1 MQWKDAICLGA
12 VIAVSSMTGAC
23 ETGAAEDQRNLSGP
37 YSFENLSVFLIHSED
52 SATVEDLLSLDEAV
66 EKGYLTVFETGDVGE
81 LEMENTSDWPV
92 YIQSG
97 SVVKG
102 GRQDR
107 MLPHDIVVAA
117 HSGKKPLASFC
128 VEQGRWSARGEES
141 DVIFKVAPA
150 LVADRDILMAAKVE
164 ESQSKVWEGVAS
176 KVDDFDVH
184 VRGGRAA
191 NPISP
196 SSLPMTLE
204 NEEIQN
210 KTSAYVEAIT
220 SQTSS
225 CTDATG
231 MVVVINGKISSVDL
245 YHGRTLFE
253 KLFPK
258 LIDAAAVEALAKSTE
273 DGTKEQ
279 LTVEE
284 IAIWL
289 SAAEQGDSQS
299 KNVGGT
305 MFLRTIESEN
315 AISFESLSDTV
326 ENRWIHKNILSK

>member
-12 VIAVSSMTGAC
+12 VIAVSSMIGAC
-23 ETGAAEDQRNLSGP
+23 ETGAADEQRSLSGP
-37 YSFENLSVFLIHSED
+37 YSFENLSVFLIHAED
-52 SATVEDLLSLDEAV
+52 VVATEDMLPLDEAV

-97 SVVKG
+97 SIVKG

-141 DVIFKVAPA
+141 DKLFQVAPC

-164 ESQSKVWEGVAS
+164 ESQSKVWEGVAAKADEFS
-176 KVDDFDVH
+176 PH
-184 VRGGRAA
+184 VRGGRAM

-210 KTSAYVEAIT
+210 KTRSYVESIT
-220 SQTSS
+220 SQTRS
-225 CTDATG
+225 CTDAIG
-231 MVVVINGKISSVDL
+231 MVVVINGEISSADV
-245 YHGRTLFE
+245 YRGRTLFK

-258 LIDAAAVEALAKSTE
+258 LMDAAAVEALTKSTDE
-273 DGTKEQ
+273 GAKKQ
-279 LTVEE
+279 ISVEE
-284 IAIWL
+284 VETWL
-289 SAAEQGDSQS
+289 AAAEKGDSQS
-299 KNVGGT
+299 KSVGGT
-305 MFLRTIESEN
+305 MFLRSIESEN
-315 AISFESLSDTV
+315 AISFESLSDTTG
-326 ENRWIHKNILSK
+326 NSWIHKNILSK